1 MTHTHDVANEQHR
14 ADCGECKQLWAE
26 LDAISAEAAQLPAIA
41 PSRDLWSGIE
51 ARIGGVAHA
60 SPTDS
65 VHPDSVHPDSV
76 HPLAA
81 PLRSATRWYGS
92 QTFRLALA
100 ASLLVAATSAVTWR
114 IATAPAPSDVV
125 AAAATTS
132 ATEESAVHLA
142 SFSASVSQMD
152 HEIATLQQIVTERR
166 GGLDPKTVEVLET
179 NLAVIDAAI
188 AESRA
193 ALDADPASQF
203 LAAQFARAY
212 TSKLTL
218 LRDAATLPVGI

>member
-1 MTHTHDVANEQHR
+1 MTYTHDVTNEQHR
-14 ADCGECKQLWAE
+14 AECGECKQLWAE
-26 LDAISAEAAQLPAIA
+26 LDAISAEAAQLPTLA
-41 PSRDLWSGIE
+41 PSRDLWRGIE
-51 ARIGGVAHA
+51 ARIGGAPAVA
-60 SPTDS
+60 P
-65 VHPDSVHPDSV
+65 V
-76 HPLAA
+76 
-81 PLRSATRWYGS
+81 RSAPRWYSS
-92 QTFRLALA
+92 QTFRLAMA
-100 ASLLVAATSAVTWR
+100 ASLLVAVTSAVTWR
-114 IATAPAPSDVV
+114 LATSPAPSEVV
-125 AAAATTS
+125 AAAP

-142 SFSASVSQMD
+142 SFSTSVSQMD

-166 GGLDPKTVEVLET
+166 GGLDPKTVAVLEA

-193 ALDADPASQF
+193 ALEADPASQF

>member
-1 MTHTHDVANEQHR
+1 MTHTHDVTNEQHR
-14 ADCGECKQLWAE
+14 AECGECKQLWAE
-26 LDAISAEAAQLPAIA
+26 LDAISAEAAQLPMLA

-51 ARIGGVAHA
+51 ARIGGAGTAMPASSTPTHA
-60 SPTDS
+60 T
-65 VHPDSVHPDSV
+65 
-76 HPLAA
+76 PLHSA
-81 PLRSATRWYGS
+81 PRWYRS
-92 QTFRLALA
+92 QAFRLAMA

-114 IATAPAPSDVV
+114 IATAPASSASV
-125 AAAATTS
+125 ATGAATAT

-166 GGLDPKTVEVLET
+166 GGLDPKTVAVLET